1 MRIGSETL
9 CERLEQVREAAPLV
23 HHITNYVTAND
34 CANATLAIGASPVM
48 ADDPAEAAEMAGI
61 ASALVVNIGTLNAR
75 TVESMIASGRA
86 ACERRI
92 PIIFDPVGVGATA
105 FRNETAARLMR
116 DIRPSVIRGNA
127 SEVLRL
133 GGADIRT
140 KGVDAGVSGIRD
152 LAGTVSAI
160 RHLRS
165 SGVICAVTGATDIIA
180 DGCDVVTIEN
190 GHPAMSKITGTGCMC
205 TSLVASF
212 CGAGVP
218 PFEAAVCGVAVMG
231 IAGELA
237 FERSG
242 ARGVGSMRVS
252 LIDEIGKMSPDTL
265 KRRLKMR
272 CENR

>member
-1 MRIGSETL
+1 
-9 CERLEQVREAAPLV
+9 
-23 HHITNYVTAND
+23 
-34 CANATLAIGASPVM
+34 M
-48 ADDPAEAAEMAGI
+48 ADDPAEAAAMTGI

-75 TVESMIASGRA
+75 AIESMIASWRA
-86 ACERRI
+86 AGERGI
-92 PIIFDPVGVGATA
+92 PIVFDPVGVGATA
-105 FRNETAARLMR
+105 FRDETAARLMR
-116 DIRPSVIRGNA
+116 EFPPSVIRGNA
-127 SEVLRL
+127 SEVLHL
-133 GGADIRT
+133 GGADVRT
-140 KGVDAGVSGIRD
+140 KGVDAGASGTRD
-152 LAGTVSAI
+152 LAETVSAL

-165 SGVICAVTGATDIIA
+165 SGIICAVTGATDIVA
-180 DGCDVVTIEN
+180 DDRNVVTIEN

-212 CGAGVP
+212 CGAGAP

-242 ARGVGSMRVS
+242 AMGVGSMRAS